1 MGDGPWGFYPG
12 LPITHHLYLSYRPS
26 PIACIHPITYYL
38 SSPGICYNSA
48 MKKVIS
54 FDLDGTLVDA
64 RYGDMVWNHG
74 IPAEYAKAYGMP
86 FDEAKAFVRARY
98 QSVGDGD
105 ILWYEIRHWL
115 KWFSLEVDAD
125 ELLGRYESCISLM
138 PDAAEVL
145 RELRGRYTLVIA
157 SNAARIFVE
166 KELAHTGIAGFF
178 SRIVSAT
185 TDYGMIK
192 KEEGFFR
199 RLCADMGI
207 TSGEMVHVGDHPV
220 FDHDVPSG
228 LGIESYHING
238 HGGDAAER
246 RTISGLIDL
255 LEVL

>member
-1 MGDGPWGFYPG
+1 MP
-12 LPITHHLYLSYRPS
+12 
-26 PIACIHPITYYL
+26 
-38 SSPGICYNSA
+38 

-74 IPAEYAKAYGMP
+74 IPDEYARAYGMT
-86 FDEAKAFVRARY
+86 FDDARKFIRARY
-98 QSVGDGD
+98 ESVGDGD

-115 KWFSLEVDAD
+115 DLFRLDVGVNA
-125 ELLGRYESCISLM
+125 LLDRYESYISLM
-138 PDAAEVL
+138 PDAADVL
-145 RELRGRYTLVIA
+145 RELHGRYTLIIA

-166 KELAHTGIAGFF
+166 KELDQTGIAGFF

-199 RLCADMGI
+199 RLCADMCVG
-207 TSGEMVHVGDHPV
+207 SGEMIHVGDHPV

-238 HGGDAAER
+238 YCEAGGR
-246 RTISGLIDL
+246 QTISGLKDL

>member
-1 MGDGPWGFYPG
+1 
-12 LPITHHLYLSYRPS
+12 
-26 PIACIHPITYYL
+26 
-38 SSPGICYNSA
+38 

-74 IPAEYAKAYGMP
+74 IPEEYAKAYGMT
-86 FDEAKAFVRARY
+86 FDDARAYIRTQY
-98 QSVGDGD
+98 ESVGDGD

-115 KWFSLEVDAD
+115 TRFFLDVAAD
-125 ELLGRYESCISLM
+125 ELLARYESFIRLM

-145 RELRGRYTLVIA
+145 GYLHDRYTLVIA

-166 KELAHTGIAGFF
+166 KELECTGIARFF
-178 SRIVSAT
+178 SYIVSAT

-199 RLCADMGI
+199 KLCADIGI
-207 TSGEMVHVGDHPV
+207 TSGEMVHIGDHPV

-238 HGGDAAER
+238 HCPETDPR
-246 RTISGLIDL
+246 QTITGLKDL
-255 LEVL
+255 LGVL

>member
-1 MGDGPWGFYPG
+1 MFFEVQA
-12 LPITHHLYLSYRPS
+12 LPEKP
-26 PIACIHPITYYL
+26 A
-38 SSPGICYNSA
+38 GIWYNSA

-74 IPAEYAKAYGMP
+74 IPDEYAKAYGMT
-86 FDEAKAFVRARY
+86 FDDALKLIRAQY
-98 QSVGDGD
+98 ESVGDGD
-105 ILWYEIRHWL
+105 ILWYEIEHWL
-115 KWFSLEVDAD
+115 KRFSLEIEAN
-125 ELLGRYESCISLM
+125 ELLDRYASYIRLM

-145 RELRGRYTLVIA
+145 RELYGRYTLVIA

-166 KELAHTGIAGFF
+166 KELAHTGVAGLFTH
-178 SRIVSAT
+178 IVSAT

-192 KEEGFFR
+192 KEESFFR
-199 RLCADMGI
+199 RLCADIGV

-220 FDHDVPSG
+220 FDHDVPSE

-238 HGGDAAER
+238 HDADVEER
-246 RTISGLIDL
+246 RTISGLKDL

>member
-1 MGDGPWGFYPG
+1 MFFAAAAPAEKRTGIWYNGP
-12 LPITHHLYLSYRPS
+12 
-26 PIACIHPITYYL
+26 
-38 SSPGICYNSA
+38 

-74 IPAEYAKAYGMP
+74 IPDEYAKAYGMP
-86 FDEAKAFVRARY
+86 FEEARMYVRTRY
-98 QSVGDGD
+98 ESVGDGD

-115 KWFSLEVDAD
+115 KRFSLDVEPDT
-125 ELLGRYESCISLM
+125 LLERYKSYISLM

-145 RELRGRYTLVIA
+145 RSLRDRYTLVIA

-166 KELAHTGIAGFF
+166 KELAHTGIAGLF
-178 SRIVSAT
+178 SHIVSAT

-199 RLCADMGI
+199 RLCSETGVA
-207 TSGEMVHVGDHPV
+207 SGEMVHVGDHPV

-238 HGGDAAER
+238 QRAAGER
-246 RTISGLIDL
+246 RTITGLKDL

>member
-1 MGDGPWGFYPG
+1 
-12 LPITHHLYLSYRPS
+12 
-26 PIACIHPITYYL
+26 
-38 SSPGICYNSA
+38 

-74 IPAEYAKAYGMP
+74 IPDEYAKAYGMT
-86 FDEAKAFVRARY
+86 FEDARAFVRAQY
-98 QSVGDGD
+98 ESVGDGD

-115 KWFSLEVDAD
+115 KRFSLDVEAD
-125 ELLGRYESCISLM
+125 ELLARYEPYISLM

-145 RELRGRYTLVIA
+145 RELHGRYTLVIA

-166 KELAHTGIAGFF
+166 KEIAYTGIASLFT
-178 SRIVSAT
+178 RIVSAT

-207 TSGEMVHVGDHPV
+207 ISGDMVHVGDHPV
-220 FDHDVPSG
+220 FDHDVPAG

-238 HGGDAAER
+238 SLDTGER
-246 RTISGLIDL
+246 RTISGLKEL

>member
-1 MGDGPWGFYPG
+1 
-12 LPITHHLYLSYRPS
+12 
-26 PIACIHPITYYL
+26 
-38 SSPGICYNSA
+38 

-74 IPAEYAKAYGMP
+74 IPAEYAKAYGMT
-86 FDEAKAFVRARY
+86 FDDARRFIRNQY
-98 QSVGDGD
+98 ESVGDGD

-115 KWFSLEVDAD
+115 KRFSLDVEADA
-125 ELLGRYESCISLM
+125 LLVRYESYISLM

-145 RELRGRYTLVIA
+145 RELHGRYTLVIA

-166 KELAHTGIAGFF
+166 KELAHTGVAGLF
-178 SRIVSAT
+178 SHIVSAT

-192 KEEGFFR
+192 KEEGFFL
-199 RLCADMGI
+199 RLCADIGI

-238 HGGDAAER
+238 HCSDARER
-246 RTISGLIDL
+246 RTISGLKDL

>member
-1 MGDGPWGFYPG
+1 MFFEAAEP
-12 LPITHHLYLSYRPS
+12 TEKT
-26 PIACIHPITYYL
+26 A
-38 SSPGICYNSA
+38 GIWYNTP

-74 IPAEYAKAYGMP
+74 IPDEYAKAYGMS
-86 FDEAKAFVRARY
+86 FEDARKFIRTQY
-98 QSVGDGD
+98 ESVGDGD
-105 ILWYEIRHWL
+105 ILWYEIKHWL
-115 KWFSLEVDAD
+115 KRFSLSVGAD
-125 ELLGRYESCISLM
+125 TLLERYESYISLM

-145 RELRGRYTLVIA
+145 RELHGRYILIIA

-166 KELAHTGIAGFF
+166 KELAHTGVAGLF
-178 SRIVSAT
+178 SHVISAT

-199 RLCADMGI
+199 RLCSEMGI
-207 TSGEMVHVGDHPV
+207 VSEEMVHVGDHPV

-238 HGGDAAER
+238 HCDAGER
-246 RTISGLIDL
+246 RTISGLKDL

>member
-1 MGDGPWGFYPG
+1 
-12 LPITHHLYLSYRPS
+12 
-26 PIACIHPITYYL
+26 
-38 SSPGICYNSA
+38 

-74 IPAEYAKAYGMP
+74 IPDEYAKAYGMS
-86 FDEAKAFVRARY
+86 FEDAHRYIRAQY
-98 QSVGDGD
+98 ESVGDGD

-115 KWFSLEVDAD
+115 KRFSLAVEADA
-125 ELLGRYESCISLM
+125 LLDRYESYIRLM

-145 RELRGRYTLVIA
+145 RELHDRYRLVIA

-166 KELAHTGIAGFF
+166 KELAHTGIAGHF
-178 SRIVSAT
+178 SRVVSAT
-185 TDYGMIK
+185 SDYGMIK

-199 RLCADMGI
+199 RLCSEMGI
-207 TSGEMVHVGDHPV
+207 VSGEMVHVGDHPV
-220 FDHDVPSG
+220 FDHDVPAG

-238 HGGDAAER
+238 QCEAGER
-246 RTISGLIDL
+246 RTITGLKDL

>member
-1 MGDGPWGFYPG
+1 MSGIPG
-12 LPITHHLYLSYRPS
+12 TEMLY
-26 PIACIHPITYYL
+26 
-38 SSPGICYNSA
+38 GIWYTGA

-74 IPAEYAKAYGMP
+74 IPSEYAKAYGMA
-86 FDEAKAFVRARY
+86 FDEAKRFVRTQY
-98 QSVGDGD
+98 ESVGDGD

-115 KWFSLEVDAD
+115 ERFSLDVEAD
-125 ELLGRYESCISLM
+125 ELLGRYESSISLM

-145 RELRGRYTLVIA
+145 RELHDRYTLVIA

-166 KELAHTGIAGFF
+166 KELARTGVAGFF

-207 TSGEMVHVGDHPV
+207 TPGEMVHVGDHPV

-228 LGIESYHING
+228 LGIESYHLNG
-238 HGGDAAER
+238 YVSGGAGER
-246 RTISGLIDL
+246 RTISGLKDL

>member
-1 MGDGPWGFYPG
+1 
-12 LPITHHLYLSYRPS
+12 
-26 PIACIHPITYYL
+26 
-38 SSPGICYNSA
+38 

-74 IPAEYAKAYGMP
+74 IPAEYAKICGLT
-86 FDEAKAFVRARY
+86 FDDSRRFVRAQY
-98 QSVGDGD
+98 ESVGDCD
-105 ILWYEIRHWL
+105 ILWYEIGHWL
-115 KWFSLEVDAD
+115 NRLSLNIKAD
-125 ELLGRYESCISLM
+125 ELLARYESYIDLM

-145 RELRGRYTLVIA
+145 RALHNRYILVIA

-166 KELAHTGIAGFF
+166 KELGHTGLAGLF

-192 KEEGFFR
+192 KERGFFR
-199 RLCADMGI
+199 KLCAELGV
-207 TSGEMVHVGDHPV
+207 SFEEMVHVGDHPV

-238 HGGDAAER
+238 QCGAVGER
-246 RTISGLIDL
+246 RTISGLKDL